1 MMKKAIPPP
10 LSATSIQDWKRL
22 FDEAIVE
29 EDPKMFP
36 ARIQTARDAIVDKIE
51 DSFDTASSSDRLL
64 LLAALNTI
72 SGLFEDGRGRSRI
85 KTLGHFA

>member
-1 MMKKAIPPP
+1 
-10 LSATSIQDWKRL
+10 
-22 FDEAIVE
+22 
-29 EDPKMFP
+29 MFP
-36 ARIQTARDAIVDKIE
+36 MRIQTARDAIVDKIE

-85 KTLGHFA
+85 KTLGHSA

>member
-1 MMKKAIPPP
+1 MKKAITPTT
-10 LSATSIQDWKRL
+10 SATLIQDWKRL

-29 EDPKMFP
+29 EDPKMIP
-36 ARIQTARDAIVDKIE
+36 MRIQTARDAIVDKIE

-72 SGLFEDGRGRSRI
+72 SGLYEDGPNRFRI
-85 KTLGHFA
+85 KALDRSA